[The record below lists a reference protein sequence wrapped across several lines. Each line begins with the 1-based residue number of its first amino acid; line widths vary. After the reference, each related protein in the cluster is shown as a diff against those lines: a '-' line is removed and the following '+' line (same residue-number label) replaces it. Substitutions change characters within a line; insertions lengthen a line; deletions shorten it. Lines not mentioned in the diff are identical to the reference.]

1 MSHEFHWG
9 FLIVL
14 YLFLAGVSAGAF
26 ATSGLANYLGNKKYE
41 LIGRVGAYIAP
52 FPVSIG
58 LALLLLDL
66 GKPFRFW
73 RLFVTIKWTSPMSI
87 GSWLLVIFVTLSL
100 IYFFL
105 WLPDR
110 FRNLVRLPH
119 SFRHIFRSSTWTPLK
134 AEEVRRW
141 KLIIGGIGFPV
152 SIGVGMYTGILLG
165 AVPARPFWNTPMVA
179 QLFLFS
185 AMSSG
190 VGTIIFI
197 LALISHQKISFDE
210 CMLLNSVDAAL
221 ITFEIFLI
229 IPFILHQ
236 SLATWSHKESV
247 ALIMGG
253 PYTLYFWVGVI
264 FLGILFPL
272 GLETIELWHIVVKKH
287 LLCRR
292 INLGIFSGAAV
303 IIGGFILRFVFV
315 FAGQASHF
323 LPVY

>member
-26 ATSGLANYLGNKKYE
+26 AISGLANYLGSKKYE
-41 LIGRVGAYIAP
+41 LIARVGAYIAP
-52 FPVSIG
+52 FPVSLG
-58 LALLLLDL
+58 LLLLLFDL
-66 GKPFRFW
+66 GRPFRFW
-73 RLFVTIKWTSPMSI
+73 RLFATIRWTSPMSI

-100 IYFFL
+100 IYFYL

-110 FRNLVRLPH
+110 FRNLIRLPH
-119 SFRHIFRSSTWTPLK
+119 SFRQIRRPSTWTPLK
-134 AEEVRRW
+134 AEQVRRW

-165 AVPARPFWNTPMVA
+165 AIPARPFWNTPMVA

-190 VGTIIFI
+190 VGTIIFV
-197 LALISHQKISFDE
+197 LALISHQKITFDE
-210 CMLLNSVDAAL
+210 CKLLNSVDAAL

-236 SLATWSHKESV
+236 SLSTWSHKEAV
-247 ALIMGG
+247 TLIMGG
-253 PYTLYFWVGVI
+253 PYTLYFWIGVV

-272 GLETIELWHIVVKKH
+272 GLEVVELWHLVVKNNM
-287 LLCRR
+287 LCRR